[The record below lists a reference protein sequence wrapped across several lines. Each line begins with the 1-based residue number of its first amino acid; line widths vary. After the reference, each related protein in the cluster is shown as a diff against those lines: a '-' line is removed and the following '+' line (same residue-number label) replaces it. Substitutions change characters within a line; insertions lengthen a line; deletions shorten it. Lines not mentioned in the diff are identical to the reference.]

1 MVVASRSLP
10 VTPPGCHVHRRRPG
24 TGARSAHQAIGTLA
38 SVPIRRAL
46 RLGVRVALV
55 TVVLVGAYLAVTFF
69 QVWQATSDDSHE
81 PAQAIIVLGA
91 AQYDG
96 RPSPVLEARLAHAV
110 ELYESGVA
118 PMIVVTGGK
127 QPGDRYTEA
136 GASYRYLRDRGVP
149 EEAILRE
156 EQGANTWSQLAAA
169 TGLLADRGVDDVVL
183 VSDDYHA
190 YRLDRIAHELGLRA
204 QVSPIDPGLS
214 ARGRAQRL
222 TRETVAVAV
231 GRVIGFRRLVNLDEQ
246 LSDVSR
252 LRPVG

>member
-1 MVVASRSLP
+1 M
-10 VTPPGCHVHRRRPG
+10 
-24 TGARSAHQAIGTLA
+24 
-38 SVPIRRAL
+38 PIRRAL
-46 RLGVRVALV
+46 RLGIRAA
-55 TVVLVGAYLAVTFF
+55 VLVGVLAVAYLGLTFF
-69 QVWQATSDDSHE
+69 QVWQATTDDSHE

-110 ELYESGVA
+110 DLYEADVA
-118 PMIVVTGGK
+118 PTIVVTGGK
-127 QPGDRYTEA
+127 QAGDRFTEA
-136 GASYRYLRDRGVP
+136 GAGYRYLRQRGVP

-169 TGLLADRGVDDVVL
+169 TVLLSDRGIDDVVL

-190 YRLDRIAHELGLRA
+190 YRLDRVAHELGLHA

-214 ARGRAQRL
+214 TRGRVQRL

-231 GRVIGFRRLVNLDEQ
+231 GRVIGFRRLVNLDDQ
-246 LSDVSR
+246 LSNVST
-252 LRPVG
+252 LGPVG